1 LTAISVIPDDATMN
15 QGHAW
20 CGSDDWKAIVRKQI
34 VPWALGDRDLGDDV
48 LEVGPGYGATTEVFS
63 ERTRQL
69 TAVEIDPTL
78 ASALADRFKDTNV
91 TVVEADASS
100 MTFSD
105 ATFTGATC
113 FAMLHHV
120 PSIELQDRIFGEIAR
135 VLRPGSLFVASDGV
149 YSDAV
154 AEFHKDDTYLPV
166 DPSTLDRRLRDSGF
180 VDIDLDLGDFGWVAR
195 ARRA

>member
-1 LTAISVIPDDATMN
+1 LTAISVLPEDATMN
-15 QGHAW
+15 EGHAW
-20 CGSDDWKAIVRKQI
+20 CGSDDWKAIVREQI

-91 TVVEADASS
+91 TVVEADATS
-100 MTFSD
+100 MTFPD

-120 PSIELQDRIFGEIAR
+120 PSTELQDRIFVEIAR
-135 VLRPGSLFVASDGV
+135 VLRPGASSWRRTASTQTPWPSSTRTTPIYPSTRRRSTVASATPD
-149 YSDAV
+149 S
-154 AEFHKDDTYLPV
+154 
-166 DPSTLDRRLRDSGF
+166 STSTSTSAISAG
-180 VDIDLDLGDFGWVAR
+180 
-195 ARRA
+195 